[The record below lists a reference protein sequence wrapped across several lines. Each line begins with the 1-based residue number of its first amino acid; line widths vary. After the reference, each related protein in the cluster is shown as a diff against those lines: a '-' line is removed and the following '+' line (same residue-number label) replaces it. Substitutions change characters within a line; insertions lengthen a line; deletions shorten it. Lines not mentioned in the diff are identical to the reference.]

1 MRYIWKN
8 DEEINA
14 SALEVITRT
23 LHYFSNQINKVLM
36 VRISFKAFMK
46 FKVKFTGM
54 KQKSLL
60 IETAKNKDP
69 MISVCKLINDFN
81 DFVCSESVLNATDE
95 NANSLPV
102 KVQNN
107 RPINKNYLQV

>member
-23 LHYFSNQINKVLM
+23 LHYFSNQINKVGNGKD
-36 VRISFKAFMK
+36 IFQHFMK

-60 IETAKNKDP
+60 IETAKTKT
-69 MISVCKLINDFN
+69 L
-81 DFVCSESVLNATDE
+81 
-95 NANSLPV
+95 
-102 KVQNN
+102 
-107 RPINKNYLQV
+107 